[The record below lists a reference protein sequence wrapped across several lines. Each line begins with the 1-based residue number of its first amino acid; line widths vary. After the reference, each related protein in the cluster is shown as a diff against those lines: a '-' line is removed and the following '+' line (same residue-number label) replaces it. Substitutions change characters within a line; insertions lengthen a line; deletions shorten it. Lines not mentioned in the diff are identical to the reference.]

1 MELLGAY
8 VISEQIMGNALKI
21 AALLTEHA
29 IAAYG
34 WMGIDQSQHDAKTVL
49 DWITSHGKLTF
60 TKSELTLAMR
70 NKKLGKAECLQ
81 KAIGLL
87 IDRNLIS
94 PPQKLPT
101 RKPTTVYYVHPSVI
115 QG

>member
-1 MELLGAY
+1 MC
-8 VISEQIMGNALKI
+8 NALKI

-34 WMGIDQSQHDAKTVL
+34 WMGIDQSQHDVKTVL
-49 DWITSHGKLTF
+49 NWITSHGKLTF
-60 TKSELTLAMR
+60 TKSELALGMR
-70 NKKLGKAECLQ
+70 NKKLGKAECLR
-81 KAIGLL
+81 KAINLL
-87 IDRNLIS
+87 IDRNLIG

-101 RKPTTVYYVHPSVI
+101 RKPTTVFYVHPSVI